1 VDQIFGSDIP
11 NDILRLTSTAKLAEG
26 SLRLQAAAAANDG
39 HSMIAAQLEAE
50 EDKSAGPSSGYCFGG
65 LPSSAF
71 FAATV
76 EAEEAKRAKT
86 GPKRTLCYKGQ
97 ICSC

>member
-1 VDQIFGSDIP
+1 VDQIFGSDIL
-11 NDILRLTSTAKLAEG
+11 NDILRLTSTAKLAEV
-26 SLRLQAAAAANDG
+26 SLRLQAAAAANDS
-39 HSMIAAQLEAE
+39 HSLIAAQLEAK
-50 EDKSAGPSSGYCFGG
+50 EDQSAGPSSGYCIGG

-76 EAEEAKRAKT
+76 EAEEAERAKT
-86 GPKRTLCYKGQ
+86 GPKRTICYKMQ